1 MQPNVTIIVS
11 PRERFSYA
19 QQSLE
24 SIYTQTN
31 YPFKLIYVDGGSPA
45 YLREYLRN
53 QARELDFEIIRT
65 DYFLSP
71 NQARNLGLAKA
82 DTEYVLFIDNDVAV
96 TPGWLTQLMACAEET
111 QATVVSPLTCIGQPL
126 HERIHL
132 AGGEAHVVLEVKGDA
147 MRRRIHEKHYFV
159 NRPVADVQDK
169 LHRRNCE
176 FAEFH
181 CVLVRRSIFEA
192 IGPLDE
198 QLLSTREH
206 TDFCLNVAQAGGKVY
221 CEPAAVVTYVPEVL
235 WRWGDLAYFML
246 RWSDDWELRSLQ
258 HFRQKWDL
266 KKDKYFKKRYNRLG
280 YRRHQAFIKPWVE
293 RLTFGYAPPVLVNT
307 IIAAERHINH
317 WVTARY
323 NRLHLLPKAVEPVKS
338 ASRASAQIQKTPV
351 RTV

>member
-24 SIYTQTN
+24 SIYTQTD

-53 QARELDFEIIRT
+53 RAAEFGFEIIRT
-65 DYFLSP
+65 DYFLAP

-82 DTEYVLFIDNDVAV
+82 DTEYVLFVDNDVAV
-96 TPGWLTQLMACAEET
+96 TPGWLAQLVACAEET
-111 QATVVSPLTCIGQPL
+111 NATVVSPLTCIGQPL
-126 HERIHL
+126 HQRIHL
-132 AGGEAHVVLEVKGDA
+132 AGGESHVVLEVKGDS

-169 LHRRNCE
+169 LVRQACE

-192 IGPLDE
+192 TGPLDE

-206 TDFCLNVAQAGGKVY
+206 TDFCLNVGQAGGTVY
-221 CEPAAVVTYVPEVL
+221 CEPASVVTYVPEVL

-246 RWSDDWELRSLQ
+246 RWSDDWELRSLK

-280 YRRHQAFIKPWVE
+280 YRRHQAFVKPWVE
-293 RLTFGYAPPVLVNT
+293 RLTFGYAPPMLVNAA
-307 IIAAERHINH
+307 IAAERQLNR

-323 NRLHLLPKAVEPVKS
+323 NRLHLLPKTAEATKS
-338 ASRASAQIQKTPV
+338 AAIASAQVQKTPA